1 VDFNG
6 DISSNVVPSRQGVLR
21 FSMTCKMVAWRRRW
35 FKNETYTGRSAQR
48 RPLQLIGSLAM
59 DIARHFTLDELKH
72 SNTAK
77 AEGINNEPGPSE
89 VKALRAL
96 CAAVLDPLRD
106 KLGRSIVVNC
116 AYRSPMLNKRVG
128 GVASSQH
135 LSGQAADIQ
144 APGVPVVDLFKLIV
158 QQDLPFDQIIY
169 EAKNATSKW
178 VHVSHV
184 DGANRGEIRV
194 AKFGPDGRPQSYPLI
209 AKEAALA
216 MSEPLTR
223 GSAPALTYEE
233 GEDEPVLAPL
243 PAPQKKRP
251 AAKAPTKKL
260 AAKKA
265 PAKKVVATKSVP
277 KKVAANQATAKKAPV
292 KKGSAK
298 KAAAKKA
305 NPKKVAVK
313 TGAFKQAPA
322 KKTGRAKVKGD

>member
-1 VDFNG
+1 
-6 DISSNVVPSRQGVLR
+6 
-21 FSMTCKMVAWRRRW
+21 
-35 FKNETYTGRSAQR
+35 
-48 RPLQLIGSLAM
+48 M

-77 AEGINNEPGPSE
+77 TEGINNEPGPSE
-89 VKALRAL
+89 VEALRAL

-106 KLGRSIVVNC
+106 KLGKSIVVNC

-128 GVASSQH
+128 GVANSQH
-135 LSGQAADIQ
+135 LAGQAADIQ

-158 QQDLPFDQIIY
+158 QQGLPFDQVIY

-223 GSAPALTYEE
+223 GSTPALTYEE

-243 PAPQKKRP
+243 PVPRTERP
-251 AAKAPTKKL
+251 VAKAPTKKVT
-260 AAKKA
+260 ARKA
-265 PAKKVVATKSVP
+265 LAKKVVATKPVP
-277 KKVAANQATAKKAPV
+277 KKAAANQATANKAPAM
-292 KKGSAK
+292 GSAK
-298 KAAAKKA
+298 KTGAKKA
-305 NPKKVAVK
+305 TPKA
-313 TGAFKQAPA
+313 
-322 KKTGRAKVKGD
+322 GRASIAK

>member
-1 VDFNG
+1 
-6 DISSNVVPSRQGVLR
+6 
-21 FSMTCKMVAWRRRW
+21 
-35 FKNETYTGRSAQR
+35 
-48 RPLQLIGSLAM
+48 M

-251 AAKAPTKKL
+251 AAKAPTKKAPAKKTAVAKQAPTKKL

-322 KKTGRAKVKGD
+322 KKTGRAKVKGG